1 MSYKEKHFPTK
12 HNMSE
17 KMIIESK
24 NSVLETLTKYLNS
37 TEDELKDFTLLI
49 ENEDIE
55 NWTCS
60 FEELEDMFL
69 KMKNNKEFENNAPEH
84 EPDYIDFINKE
95 GKYTPIECSLE
106 LDYEFQNQSE

>member
-1 MSYKEKHFPTK
+1 MNFNNKANNMFMIIKDEQKHFPTK

-69 KMKNNKEFENNAPEH
+69 EMRQEYYRNRN
-84 EPDYIDFINKE
+84 
-95 GKYTPIECSLE
+95 
-106 LDYEFQNQSE
+106 

>member
-1 MSYKEKHFPTK
+1 MIIKNKEKHFPTK

-17 KMIIESK
+17 MMIIESK
-24 NSVLETLTKYLNS
+24 ESVLRTLTKYLNS
-37 TEDELKDFTLLI
+37 TEDELYDFTKLT

-69 KMKNNKEFENNAPEH
+69 EMRE
-84 EPDYIDFINKE
+84 INSSE
-95 GKYTPIECSLE
+95 IEITK
-106 LDYEFQNQSE
+106 

>member
-1 MSYKEKHFPTK
+1 MIIKNKEKHFPTK

-24 NSVLETLTKYLNS
+24 ETVLETLTKYLNS
-37 TEDELKDFTLLI
+37 TEDELKDFTRLI

-60 FEELEDMFL
+60 FDELEDMFL
-69 KMKNNKEFENNAPEH
+69 EMREKQKLPTGIKINITDP
-84 EPDYIDFINKE
+84 FI
-95 GKYTPIECSLE
+95 
-106 LDYEFQNQSE
+106 

>member
-1 MSYKEKHFPTK
+1 MIIKNKEKHFPTK

-17 KMIIESK
+17 MMIIESK
-24 NSVLETLTKYLNS
+24 ESVLRTLTKYLNS
-37 TEDELKDFTLLI
+37 TEDELYDFTKLI

-69 KMKNNKEFENNAPEH
+69 EMRE
-84 EPDYIDFINKE
+84 INSSE
-95 GKYTPIECSLE
+95 IEITK
-106 LDYEFQNQSE
+106 

>member
-17 KMIIESK
+17 MMILLDKE
-24 NSVLETLTKYLNS
+24 LTLTKWLPS
-37 TEDELKDFTLLI
+37 WGATEDELKEFTKLI
-49 ENEDIE
+49 EDEDIE

-69 KMKNNKEFENNAPEH
+69 EMRKNKSGLQTHNAKPNT
-84 EPDYIDFINKE
+84 DIQIN
-95 GKYTPIECSLE
+95 
-106 LDYEFQNQSE
+106 